1 MDFSLRCVIV
11 VLLSYLSSYS
21 QLKMLILFANQ
32 WTNLIPDV
40 DLITAIRAI
49 DIGVLEV
56 TDYY

>member
-1 MDFSLRCVIV
+1 
-11 VLLSYLSSYS
+11 
-21 QLKMLILFANQ
+21 MLILFANQ

-56 TDYY
+56 TDYYW